1 MGIIEE
7 VAMLNGAVAVTGA
20 DGFIGGALVQRLLGK
35 TGLTEA
41 EVVSYDLHYDED
53 DRCARTTP
61 GVPYGQPGK
70 LLEALDAGAKPR
82 VIYHL
87 GAISETTC
95 IDKAL
100 LRYWNTDYT
109 NRLIDRCLEK
119 DIRLIY
125 ASSAATYSYPPNP
138 DAESEWDA
146 AHYNFSDDFNLLSVL
161 RPKSLYAQS
170 KHASDLHYLQ
180 QGFAPN
186 VTSVKFFNVYGN
198 FAQERKKKQPSVV
211 AQWTWQIELGSTEP
225 FLIWTVPF
233 KAGDPNGD
241 QIVPARDF
249 IWIEDVLD
257 VLEWLEHQAMPAIL
271 NVGTGERVSFRLVA
285 DALYYSDLLP
295 AASRGPAPAS
305 LYKLQPLPE
314 DMRANYQAFT
324 KADITKLRTWGYDKA
339 FRTIGQALLDPG
351 FANCGLR

>member
-20 DGFIGGALVQRLLGK
+20 DGFIGGALAQRLLGK

-41 EVVSYDLHYDED
+41 EVVSYDRNYDGED
-53 DRCARTTP
+53 LQSLP
-61 GVPYGQPGK
+61 GGFGHPEK
-70 LLEALDAGAKPR
+70 LLNALDAGAKPR

-95 IDKAL
+95 SDKTL
-100 LRYWNTDYT
+100 LQHWNTDYT

-125 ASSAATYSYPPNP
+125 ASSAATYDHQYNP
-138 DAESEWDA
+138 EVGYHWDSS
-146 AHYNFSDDFNLLSVL
+146 HHNFADDFNLLSVL
-161 RPKSLYAQS
+161 QPKSLYAQS

-180 QGFAPN
+180 QGFASN

-198 FAQERKKKQPSVV
+198 FAQERKKKQPSVI
-211 AQWTWQIELGSTEP
+211 AKGTWRLELGITEP
-225 FLIWTVPF
+225 FLIWTVT
-233 KAGDPNGD
+233 D
-241 QIVPARDF
+241 QDDEPIVPARDF

-271 NVGTGERVSFRLVA
+271 NVGTGEQVSLELAVIDMLR
-285 DALYYSDLLP
+285 ALD
-295 AASRGPAPAS
+295 RTGNVR
-305 LYKLQPLPE
+305 YKLHPLPE
-314 DMRANYQAFT
+314 HMRANYQAFT
-324 KADITKLRTWGYDKA
+324 KADISKLRIWGYDKA

>member
-20 DGFIGGALVQRLLGK
+20 DGFIGGALVQRLLGR

-41 EVVSYDLHYDED
+41 EVVCYDRNYDDCEEGL
-53 DRCARTTP
+53 RARF
-61 GVPYGQPGK
+61 GQPEK
-70 LLEALDAGAKPR
+70 LLNALDAGAKPR

-87 GAISETTC
+87 GAISDTTC
-95 IDKAL
+95 TDKTAL
-100 LRYWNTDYT
+100 QHWNTDYT

-146 AHYNFSDDFNLLSVL
+146 AHFNFADDFNLLSAL
-161 RPKSLYAQS
+161 QPKSLYAQS
-170 KHASDLHYLQ
+170 KHASDLHYLKQ
-180 QGFAPN
+180 EFATN

-198 FAQERKKKQPSVV
+198 FAQERKKKQPSVI
-211 AQWTWQIELGSTEP
+211 AKWAWQLELGFTEP
-225 FLIWTVPF
+225 FLIWTVPV
-233 KAGDPNGD
+233 KGDDPDGD
-241 QIVPARDF
+241 QIVPSRDF

-271 NVGTGERVSFRLVA
+271 NVGTGEQVSFERVA
-285 DALYYSDLLP
+285 SAVLQALDCTDNV
-295 AASRGPAPAS
+295 R
-305 LYKLQPLPE
+305 YKLRPLPE
-314 DMRANYQAFT
+314 HMRANYQAFT
-324 KADITKLRTWGYDKA
+324 KADISKLRIWGYDKA